1 MATGYTTTDALQDSL
16 PSWISSARVIR
27 LHEGIMSQL
36 VDKPKP
42 PAEGEGINWNEIS
55 IANLTSQSITETT
68 DLDDNPQQLADT
80 LLTVTPTMAGIHV
93 LITDR
98 TYARISKN
106 ASSLLGG
113 QAERA
118 LLKKIDEDGIA
129 VLDSAT
135 TSLCGA
141 GTTLHSGY
149 IRAATNRIS
158 SNATERG
165 NPPFRCVLHGY
176 QIKDIED
183 EITAGVGTYPVG
195 EGITA
200 RVFAE
205 GFRGMIG
212 GAQIY
217 EDGNISIDSGLDAKG
232 GVFAQ
237 EAIVLIQE
245 LVPKVEMKRQPSIGG
260 GATSVYHSTIYAYG
274 ERSSGNWLFEIYSD
288 ATAPTS

>member
-16 PSWISSARVIR
+16 PSWISSARVVR

-36 VDKPKP
+36 VDKPRP

-55 IANLTSQSITETT
+55 IANLTAQAITETT
-68 DLDDNPQQLADT
+68 DLDENPQQLADT
-80 LLTVTPTMAGIHV
+80 LLTVTPTMVGIHV

-106 ASSLLGG
+106 ASVLLGG

-118 LLKKIDEDGIA
+118 LLKKIDQDGIT
-129 VLDSAT
+129 VLDGAT

-149 IRAATNRIS
+149 IRAAVNRIS
-158 SNATERG
+158 SNATEPG

-183 EITAGVGTYPVG
+183 EIIAGIGTYPVG
-195 EGITA
+195 EGLTA
-200 RVFAE
+200 RVFSE

-212 GAQIY
+212 GAQVY
-217 EDGNISIDSGLDAKG
+217 EDGNIDVSSGDAKG

-237 EAIVLIQE
+237 EGIVLIQE
-245 LVPKVEMKRQPSIGG
+245 LLPKAEIKRQPNIGG
-260 GATSVYHSTIYAYG
+260 GANSVYHSSIYAYG
-274 ERSSGNWLFEIYSD
+274 ERSAGAWLYEIYSD
-288 ATAPTS
+288 ATPPTS